1 MPIGLYIHVPFCRT
15 RCHFCAFYLRIHRED
30 QARMYME
37 SLAREIQLY
46 ATLNSLGGRQ
56 LDSVYL
62 GGGTPTTL
70 RPDQLCTILD
80 LTRNDLGVQEGAEVT
95 VEAHPDTVTEE
106 GLRGLVSAGFNR
118 ISLGVQ
124 TLDDGE
130 LIRIG
135 RRTLSASARAAV
147 ALARAAGFVNINLD
161 LMYGLPRQTLESWLS
176 TLEQAIA
183 LEPTHLSCYALTV
196 EDGTRLRKDIGR
208 GGRTEPDAV
217 LQNAME
223 DDAVRRL
230 ATAGFE
236 RYEISNFS
244 RAGYACRH
252 NLHYWR
258 GDDYLGLGPS
268 AQSYLNGCRF
278 GNVEDLEAYHRALE
292 AGRAPVAESAHLSP
306 EQRRREAVVFG
317 LRLIEA
323 INIAALRSGTRDG
336 EVADEWQRALHR
348 LRDQGLLEERIGWI
362 RLTDQ
367 GRRWVDSVAVE
378 LM

>member
-1 MPIGLYIHVPFCRT
+1 MRIGLYIHVPFCRT

-46 ATLNSLGGRQ
+46 ATLNSLGGRR

-70 RPDQLCTILD
+70 RPDQLCSILD
-80 LTRNDLGVQEGAEVT
+80 LARNYLGLQEGAEVT
-95 VEAHPDTVTEE
+95 VEAHPDTVTQE
-106 GLRGLVSAGFNR
+106 GLQGLASAGFNR
-118 ISLGVQ
+118 ISFGVQ
-124 TLDDGE
+124 ALDDGE
-130 LIRIG
+130 LVRIG

-147 ALARAAGFVNINLD
+147 AMARAAGFVNINLD

-208 GGRTEPDAV
+208 GDRTEPDAV

-230 ATAGFE
+230 AEAGFE

-258 GDDYLGLGPS
+258 G
-268 AQSYLNGCRF
+268 
-278 GNVEDLEAYHRALE
+278 
-292 AGRAPVAESAHLSP
+292 AHP
-306 EQRRREAVVFG
+306 PG
-317 LRLIEA
+317 LRPHASPLSS
-323 INIAALRSGTRDG
+323 R
-336 EVADEWQRALHR
+336 VR
-348 LRDQGLLEERIGWI
+348 LGNPG
-362 RLTDQ
+362 
-367 GRRWVDSVAVE
+367 GP
-378 LM
+378 

>member
-30 QARMYME
+30 QAQMYME

-46 ATLNSLGGRQ
+46 ETLNSLGGRR

-70 RPDQLCTILD
+70 RPDQLYSMLD
-80 LTRNDLGVQEGAEVT
+80 LVRNDLGVQEGAEVT

-106 GLRGLVSAGFNR
+106 GFRGLISAGFNR
-118 ISLGVQ
+118 ISFGVQ
-124 TLDDGE
+124 SLDDGE

-135 RRTLSASARAAV
+135 RRTVSESARVAV
-147 ALARAAGFVNINLD
+147 ALARAAGFTNINLD
-161 LMYGLPRQTLESWLS
+161 LMYGLPGQTVESWLS

-208 GGRTEPDAV
+208 GDRNEPDAV

-223 DDAVRRL
+223 DEAVRRL
-230 ATAGFE
+230 AKAGFE

-244 RAGYACRH
+244 RTGYACRH

-278 GNVEDLEAYHRALE
+278 GNVEDLEVYHRALE

-317 LRLIEA
+317 LRLIEG
-323 INIAALRSGTRDG
+323 INVAALRSGTRDG
-336 EVADEWQRALHR
+336 EVEDEWQRALHR

-362 RLTDQ
+362 RLTDL
-367 GRRWVDSVAVE
+367 GRRWADSVAVG